1 LGVFFRRKKEA
12 IVTLLY
18 LDTAVRLIITVVSI
32 MKDFNEMS
40 LVVETWQKATMQHDF
55 EEQVPALIFQQYVD
69 LSFFRRPL
77 ALSGRR
83 RYYCYYCCNN
93 SLD

>member
-1 LGVFFRRKKEA
+1 
-12 IVTLLY
+12 
-18 LDTAVRLIITVVSI
+18 

-69 LSFFRRPL
+69 LFFLQRRPL
-77 ALSGRR
+77 ALSRR
-83 RYYCYYCCNN
+83 RYYCYYCCHN
-93 SLD
+93 SLDL

>member
-1 LGVFFRRKKEA
+1 
-12 IVTLLY
+12 
-18 LDTAVRLIITVVSI
+18 
-32 MKDFNEMS
+32 MKDFNEMN

-69 LSFFRRPL
+69 GLFLATTTCLLSRDDGDTT
-77 ALSGRR
+77 ATT
-83 RYYCYYCCNN
+83 